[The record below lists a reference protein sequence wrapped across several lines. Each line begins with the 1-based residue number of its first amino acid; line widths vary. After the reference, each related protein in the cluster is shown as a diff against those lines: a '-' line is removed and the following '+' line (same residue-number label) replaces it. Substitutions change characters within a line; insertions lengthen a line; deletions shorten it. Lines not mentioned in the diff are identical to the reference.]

1 MLKGSA
7 GQENFYDDIT
17 PEWNVPGSPLWCDLA
32 MSRTLGL
39 RQSVSGPRSG
49 QCHRSREWYRGLVVA
64 LSGSGSEYRSLNGV
78 DGLSPC
84 LAGHSTLVRLG
95 EDRGGRDQHL
105 NTVRVLW
112 SCVVFCLSSDSG
124 SDAGLGSGRGALAP
138 AWLSVTACWL
148 WESHR
153 GLVVTEI
160 SVTAGPGPG
169 PQHITAVS
177 CCYRDTRM
185 RHLMHAAP
193 PRGHRRQCDVGL
205 TPDYPVKDQSSVQSQ
220 WASGDTGAGD
230 TRACWHS
237 QPRTEVN
244 KKMTD
249 VGPQHLWLL
258 LLLCLCPAVVQ
269 PNPDAKR
276 LYDDLLSNYN
286 RLIRPVANN
295 TDKIT
300 VKMGL
305 KLSQLVDLVSKT
317 GSPS

>member
-1 MLKGSA
+1 
-7 GQENFYDDIT
+7 
-17 PEWNVPGSPLWCDLA
+17 
-32 MSRTLGL
+32 MSRTPDL
-39 RQSVSGPRSG
+39 RQSVSCPLVSVI
-49 QCHRSREWYRGLVVA
+49 SRGWYRGLVVA

-78 DGLSPC
+78 DGLRPC
-84 LAGHSTLVRLG
+84 LAPSLSTIEAARG
-95 EDRGGRDQHL
+95 QRGGRDQHL

-124 SDAGLGSGRGALAP
+124 SDAGLGSEH
-138 AWLSVTACWL
+138 WL
-148 WESHR
+148 R
-153 GLVVTEI
+153 
-160 SVTAGPGPG
+160 PG
-169 PQHITAVS
+169 PQSLVAVRLRSQSQQGRGHTDIITAVTS
-177 CCYRDTRM
+177 CYCDTRM
-185 RHLMHAAP
+185 RHLRHQP
-193 PRGHRRQCDVGL
+193 PALGHRRQCDVGL
-205 TPDYPVKDQSSVQSQ
+205 TPDYPVMDQLQSE
-220 WASGDTGAGD
+220 WASGDAGAGD

-249 VGPQHLWLL
+249 VDPQHLRLL
-258 LLLCLCPAVVQ
+258 LLLCLCPALVQ

-305 KLSQLVDLVSKT
+305 KLSQLVDLVSDT
-317 GSPS
+317 VSST